1 VKEGLKLS
9 LKNKYEVNPNMKRA
23 KITAFQLLILTGFIY
38 LSSCAI
44 VTVNVYFPAE
54 EVRKAYENLEEELVK
69 PPQEKSTEPQKT
81 PKKEN
86 LEGQPQSLRE
96 YPEKPQLESRKVI
109 VLKRRFSLDMSAP
122 AFAQGDIAEQIAEE
136 IRNMPEVVEAF
147 RRMGPRLG
155 ILDNM
160 RSEGKVGEGNKGLL
174 VERGTLTGDERAAFN
189 AENSDR
195 GIIIKGMARAIVKI
209 NKLEPT
215 SDNINRVL
223 PQAAEQFATVRRD
236 KAQSGWFIQLRDG
249 SWVQK

>member
-1 VKEGLKLS
+1 
-9 LKNKYEVNPNMKRA
+9 M
-23 KITAFQLLILTGFIY
+23 AFQLLILTGVIY

-69 PPQEKSTEPQKT
+69 PPQEKPTEPQNT
-81 PKKEN
+81 PKKDSPQ
-86 LEGQPQSLRE
+86 GPQSLRE
-96 YPEKPQLESRKVI
+96 YPKKPQLESRKVI
-109 VLKRRFSLDMSAP
+109 FLKRRFSLDMSTP
-122 AFAQGDIAEQIAEE
+122 AFAQGDLAEQIAEE

-147 RRMGPRLG
+147 RRMGPRRG
-155 ILDNM
+155 ILNDM

-174 VERGTLTGDERAAFN
+174 VQRGTLTGDERAAFN